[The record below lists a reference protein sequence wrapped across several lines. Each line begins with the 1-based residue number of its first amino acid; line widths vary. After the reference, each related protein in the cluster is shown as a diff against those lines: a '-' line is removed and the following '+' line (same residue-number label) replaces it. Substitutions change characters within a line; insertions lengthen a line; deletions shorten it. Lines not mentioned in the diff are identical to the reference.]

1 MSVFSASA
9 FDQHEQVVFGHDPE
23 SGLRAIVAIHNTNL
37 GPALGGC
44 RMYPYASEQDALED
58 ALRLARGMTYKSAL
72 AGLPLGGGKSVI
84 IGDPAQHKTDAL
96 FAAMGRLVHSLG
108 GQYVIAQDSGT
119 TADDLKIMARHCGH
133 IAVTEVVDES
143 GQIINADPSP
153 STAYGVF
160 LGIQAAVRQ
169 HLQRDELAGVKVAI
183 QGLGNV
189 GYRLAELLAAAG
201 AKLWVTDN
209 NAVKVDRAVQELKAI
224 GVACDDIAC
233 APVDVFA
240 PCALGA
246 SINDQS
252 IAKLQATIVA
262 GAANN
267 QLAEAR
273 HALALQQRGILYAP
287 DYVINAGGII
297 DVHYLRVGM
306 QAEDIRARVDV
317 IGDTLREIFK
327 RAAEQGDTPENIAEQ
342 LAEERFKRVTEPSNS
357 ARHQAHL

>member
-9 FDQHEQVVFGHDPE
+9 FEQHERVVFGHDAE
-23 SGLRAIVAIHNTNL
+23 SGLRAIIAIHNTNL

-84 IGDPAQHKTDAL
+84 MGDPAQHKTEAL
-96 FAAMGRLVHSLG
+96 FAAMGRLVHSLN
-108 GQYVIAQDSGT
+108 GQYIIAQDSGT
-119 TADDLKIMARHCGH
+119 TTEDLKIMARHCDH
-133 IAVTEVVDES
+133 IAVTEVANAQ
-143 GQIINADPSP
+143 GQMINADPSP

-169 HLQRDELAGVKVAI
+169 QLKRQQLAGIKVAI

-189 GYRLAELLAAAG
+189 GYRLAELLAEAG
-201 AKLWVTDN
+201 AELWVADI
-209 NAVKVDRAVQELKAI
+209 NARSVDKAVQNLQATA
-224 GVACDDIAC
+224 VASGDIA
-233 APVDVFA
+233 ALPVDVFA
-240 PCALGA
+240 PCAMGA

-252 IAKLQATIVA
+252 IKVLQATIVA

-273 HALALQQRGILYAP
+273 HALALQQRGVLYAP

-297 DVHYLRVGM
+297 DVHYLRLNM
-306 QAEDIRARVDV
+306 QAEDIRTRVGV
-317 IGDTLREIFK
+317 IGHTLSEIFE

-342 LAEERFKRVTEPSNS
+342 LAEERFKGVVEPSKLT
-357 ARHQAHL
+357 AQA

>member
-1 MSVFSASA
+1 MSVFSASG
-9 FDQHEQVVFGHDPE
+9 FDQHEQIVFGHDPE
-23 SGLRAIVAIHNTNL
+23 SGLRAIIAIHNTNR

-84 IGDPAQHKTDAL
+84 MGDPAQHKTDAL

-119 TADDLKIMARHCGH
+119 TADDLKIMARHCDH
-133 IAVTEVVDES
+133 IAVTEMTNES
-143 GQIINADPSP
+143 GQITNADPSP

-169 HLQRDELAGVKVAI
+169 HLRREDLSDIKVAI

-189 GYRLAELLAAAG
+189 GYRLAELLAEAG
-201 AKLWVTDN
+201 AELWVTDI
-209 NAVKVDRAVQELKAI
+209 NARSVDQAVQKLQATA
-224 GVACDDIAC
+224 VACNDIASL
-233 APVDVFA
+233 PVDVFA

-252 IAKLQATIVA
+252 IDLLQATIVA

-273 HALALQQRGILYAP
+273 HAVALQQRGILYAP

-297 DVHYLRVGM
+297 DVHYLRLGM
-306 QAEDIRARVDV
+306 KAEDIRAHVDV
-317 IGDTLREIFK
+317 IGHTLSEIFE
-327 RAAEQGDTPENIAEQ
+327 RAARQGDTPENIAEQ
-342 LAEERFKRVTEPSNS
+342 LAEERFKGITEPSKS
-357 ARHQAHL
+357 VALG

>member
-1 MSVFSASA
+1 MTVFSAPA
-9 FDQHEQVVFGHDPE
+9 FDQHERVVFGHDAE
-23 SGLRAIVAIHNTNL
+23 SGLKAIIAVHNTNL

-44 RMYPYASEQDALED
+44 RMYPYASDQDALDD

-84 IGDPAQHKTDAL
+84 IGDPALHKCDVL
-96 FAAMGRLVHSLG
+96 FAAMGRLVHSLN
-108 GQYVIAQDSGT
+108 GQYIVAQDSGT
-119 TADDLKIMARHCGH
+119 TADDLKIMARHCEH
-133 IAVTEVVDES
+133 IAVTEVLDAAGNRV
-143 GQIINADPSP
+143 NADPSP

-169 HLQRDELAGVKVAI
+169 HLKRDELAGIKVAI

-189 GYRLAELLAAAG
+189 GYRLSELLSAAG
-201 AKLWVTDN
+201 CELWVTDN
-209 NAVKVDRAVQELKAI
+209 NSLKVDRAVQELQATS
-224 GVACDDIAC
+224 VACDDIAS

-273 HALALQQRGILYAP
+273 HASALQQRGILYAP

-317 IGDTLREIFK
+317 IGDTLGEIFK
-327 RAAEQGDTPENIAEQ
+327 RAADQGDTPENIAEQ
-342 LAEERFKRVTEPSNS
+342 LAEERFKSHKPEPSTLI
-357 ARHQAHL
+357 AQA

>member
-1 MSVFSASA
+1 MSVFSSSA
-9 FDQHEQVVFGHDPE
+9 FEQHEQVVFGHDAE
-23 SGLRAIVAIHNTNL
+23 SGLSAIIAVHNTNL

-44 RMYPYASEQDALED
+44 RMYPYASEQAALDD

-72 AGLPLGGGKSVI
+72 AGLPLGGGKAVI
-84 IGDPAQHKTDAL
+84 IGDPEQHKSDAL
-96 FAAMGRLVHSLG
+96 FAAMGRLVHSLN
-108 GQYVIAQDSGT
+108 GQYIVAQDSGT
-119 TADDLKIMARHCGH
+119 TADDLKIMARHCDH
-133 IAVTEVVDES
+133 IAVTEVADAA
-143 GQIINADPSP
+143 GKMINADPSP

-169 HLQRDELAGVKVAI
+169 HLQRDELTGVKVAI

-189 GYRLAELLAAAG
+189 GYRLAELLVGVG
-201 AKLWVTDN
+201 AELWVTDN
-209 NAVKVDRAVQELKAI
+209 NAAKVDRAVQELQVT
-224 GVACDDIAC
+224 GVACDDIAR

-252 IAKLQATIVA
+252 INEFQATIIA

-297 DVHYLRVGM
+297 DVHYLRLGM
-306 QAEDIRARVDV
+306 RAEDIRARVNV
-317 IGDTLREIFK
+317 IGDTLSEIFK

-342 LAEERFKRVTEPSNS
+342 LAEERFKRVAEASTS
-357 ARHQAHL
+357 AALG

>member
-44 RMYPYASEQDALED
+44 RMYPYASEQEALED

-84 IGDPAQHKTDAL
+84 IGDPARHKTEAL
-96 FAAMGRLVHSLG
+96 FAAMGRLVHSLN

-119 TADDLKIMARHCGH
+119 TADDLKIMARHCDH
-133 IAVTEVVDES
+133 IAVTEVADAT
-143 GQIINADPSP
+143 GQIVNADPSP

-169 HLQRDELAGVKVAI
+169 HLRRDDVNGVKVAI

-189 GYRLAELLAAAG
+189 GYRLAELLTAAG
-201 AKLWVTDN
+201 AKLWVTDI
-209 NAVKVDRAVQELKAI
+209 NARNVDKAVQNLQATA
-224 GVACDDIAC
+224 VASNDIA
-233 APVDVFA
+233 ALPVDVFA

-252 IAKLQATIVA
+252 INELQASIVA

-273 HALALQQRGILYAP
+273 HAQVLQERGILYAP

-297 DVHYLRVGM
+297 DVHYLRLGM
-306 QAEDIRARVDV
+306 KAEAVRARVDV
-317 IGDTLREIFK
+317 IGDTLSEIFK
-327 RAAEQGDTPENIAEQ
+327 RAAARDDTPENIAEQ
-342 LAEERFKRVTEPSNS
+342 LAEERFKGIAEPSKS
-357 ARHQAHL
+357 AALG